1 MTIRPLGGGWQPAVL
16 FELIHIPKRAP
27 ELDIGPSGGPSY
39 ERRGSTTRSE
49 EDQFNLKEDVSQPM
63 REGRRREG
71 RQAGGRQEGRQA
83 GRQAGRQEGRE
94 GICDTLQPFVVT
106 LHGLAVG

>member
-1 MTIRPLGGGWQPAVL
+1 
-16 FELIHIPKRAP
+16 
-27 ELDIGPSGGPSY
+27 
-39 ERRGSTTRSE
+39 
-49 EDQFNLKEDVSQPM
+49 M

-71 RQAGGRQEGRQA
+71 EGR
-83 GRQAGRQEGRE
+83 EGREGREGKEGKE

>member
-1 MTIRPLGGGWQPAVL
+1 MTIRLLGGWPPAT
-16 FELIHIPKRAP
+16 ELIHIPKRAP
-27 ELDIGPSGGPSY
+27 DLDIGPSGGGPS
-39 ERRGSTTRSE
+39 RCS
-49 EDQFNLKEDVSQPM
+49 SQPM

-71 RQAGGRQEGRQA
+71 RRREGE
-83 GRQAGRQEGRE
+83 GKEGRE

>member
-39 ERRGSTTRSE
+39 ERRGSARKK
-49 EDQFNLKEDVSQPM
+49 FNLKEDVAPSHE
-63 REGRRREG
+63 RGAEERGRR
-71 RQAGGRQEGRQA
+71 QGRQEGK
-83 GRQAGRQEGRE
+83 EGKE